1 MRILLLCSAFNGLTQ
16 RAWIALR
23 EAGHEVSVEFASSG
37 EAMISAVGLFD
48 PELIICPFLRERV
61 PEEVWRRHRT
71 IIVHPGPKGDRG
83 PSSLDWALMDGEQRW
98 GVTALQAVEEMDAG
112 PIWATRPLT
121 FRTAAQ
127 PKSTV
132 YNGPVADAAID
143 LIGEV
148 VARAADPSFRPGALD
163 YRRSDVIGRLR
174 PPVRHSD
181 RQFDWSEETDTIL
194 RRIAAADG
202 SPGVRTTIGG
212 VPALV
217 FDAHRGPLLPGRPGS
232 LVGRRHGAVLVRAGD
247 GCVWIGQ
254 VRIDGCVKLPATMA
268 LRPQLGELPDVL
280 NAATESVDEAGR
292 REISYRRHGD
302 VGVLRI
308 DFYNGAMSTGQCR
321 RLRTAL
327 RGALLQPTKVLVVR
341 GGESFSN
348 GIHLNVIEAAPSPTL
363 EAWRNINAIDDVC
376 REIVTATDQ
385 LVVTSVG
392 ANAGAGGV
400 MLALGADHVI
410 LRDGVVLNPH
420 YATMGLYGSEYW
432 TYVLPRRVGDDEAA
446 RLTEGCLPIG
456 AEHAGRT
463 GLVDDVVAG
472 PSADFEDTVLE
483 YAARLAG
490 RADHDRLLER
500 KRASRRADEQRKP
513 LDAYRAEELAE
524 MSRDIFDDRNGFSAA
539 REAFVTKRRPE
550 STPTR
555 IATHRPAVPPVVAGD
570 AAARRAS

>member
-1 MRILLLCSAFNGLTQ
+1 
-16 RAWIALR
+16 
-23 EAGHEVSVEFASSG
+23 
-37 EAMISAVGLFD
+37 MISAVGLFD

-61 PEEVWRRHRT
+61 PEEVWRRYRT

-83 PSSLDWALMDGEQRW
+83 PSSLDWALMDGEPQW

-112 PIWATRPLT
+112 PIWATRPLV
-121 FRTAAQ
+121 FRTAGRA
-127 PKSTV
+127 KSAV
-132 YNGPVADAAID
+132 YNGPVADAAVE

-148 VARAADPSFRPGALD
+148 VAKAADPSFRPEALD
-163 YRRSDVIGRLR
+163 YRRDDVMGRLR
-174 PPVRHSD
+174 PQVRHSD
-181 RQFDWSEETDTIL
+181 RQFDWSEDTDAIL

-202 SPGVRTTIGG
+202 SPGVGTTIGG
-212 VPALV
+212 VPAFV

-232 LVGRRHGAVLVRAGD
+232 LVGRRNGAVLVRTGD

-268 LRPQLGELPDVL
+268 LRPQLGDIPDVL
-280 NAATESVDEAGR
+280 SAAAESVDEAGR
-292 REISYRRHGD
+292 REISYQRHGD

-321 RLRTAL
+321 RLSTAL
-327 RGALLQPTKVLVVR
+327 RDALRRPTKVLVVR

-363 EAWRNINAIDDVC
+363 EAWRNINAIDDVA
-376 REIVTATDQ
+376 REIITATDQ

-432 TYVLPRRVGDDEAA
+432 TYLLPKRAGGDEAA
-446 RLTEGCLPIG
+446 RLIHGCLPIG
-456 AEHAGRT
+456 SAQAERT
-463 GLVDDVVAG
+463 GLADDVVAG
-472 PSADFEDTVLE
+472 PSAEFEETVLQ
-483 YAARLAG
+483 YAARLAS
-490 RADHDRLLER
+490 RADHERMLQR
-500 KRASRRADEQRKP
+500 KRSSRRADEQRKP

-524 MSRDIFDDRNGFSAA
+524 MSRDIFDDRHGFSAA
-539 REAFVTKRRPE
+539 RHAFVTKRRPD
-550 STPTR
+550 STPPR
-555 IATHRPAVPPVVAGD
+555 IALHRPAVPPEVAGD